1 MRKIFPAIFLVSL
14 FAAAESLGRYE
25 SLANADKAGLYI
37 RSIERVLRLEA
48 DEVDL
53 ATAVLIISEQ
63 WNDNVMGRR
72 YVSVIDDMAYEI
84 RERLKAGRLRA
95 NHRAIP
101 VINKY
106 LFDDLGF
113 KSVKEASNPRDLF
126 LHSVLDNKRGYCLSL
141 SVLYLSLAER
151 LGLPLYGVVVPG
163 HFFVRYDNGR
173 VRFNIETTS
182 GGGGAADEHYINKFK
197 VPVDNDGIY
206 MQNLDKMQTLGCF
219 FNNLGNSYI
228 DVGNIEQALVALERA
243 VEINPSLAECRTN
256 LGNVYLRKDR
266 VEDAIYQYRA
276 ALQINPADAKTHNNL
291 GNAYT
296 KVGRLDDAISEYSES
311 LELDP
316 NFTEVYTNLSVVY
329 CEKKM
334 FATAESVLKEAIAL
348 EPRNGGFYINL
359 GNVYNQMDQCE
370 KAILQYNRALKL
382 ASDTA
387 EAHYGM
393 GLCYNKLGMVN
404 DEIQAYKK
412 ALSIKPDMIAALAN
426 LGNAYFAKT
435 DYDAAIEQYKKAVRV
450 KSDDAAIHY
459 NLGAAHSNKADYEA
473 AVAEHL
479 RAVELEPEMADAH
492 NGLAFVYYKLKEYE
506 LAWKHIKIAE
516 QLGADITE
524 ELTAAIEDK
533 LH

>member
-1 MRKIFPAIFLVSL
+1 MRKILLAIVLVSL
-14 FAAAESLGRYE
+14 FAGAKCLGRYE
-25 SLANADKAGLYI
+25 PLANEDKAGLYV

-197 VPVDNDGIY
+197 VPEDNDGIY
-206 MQNLDKMQTLGCF
+206 MRNLDKMQTLGCF
-219 FNNLGNSYI
+219 FNNLGNSYT

-256 LGNVYLRKDR
+256 LGNIYLKKDR
-266 VEDAIYQYRA
+266 IEDAIKQYRA
-276 ALQINPADAKTHNNL
+276 ALQINPAGAKTHNNL

-296 KVGRLDDAISEYSES
+296 KAGRLDDAISEYSES

-316 NFTEVYTNLSVVY
+316 DFAEVYTNLSVVY

-359 GNVYNQMDQCE
+359 GNVYNQSGQCE

-387 EAHYGM
+387 EVHYGM

-404 DEIQAYKK
+404 DEIRAYKK

-426 LGNAYFAKT
+426 LGNAYFAKA

-459 NLGAAHSNKADYEA
+459 NLGAAHSNKGDYEA
-473 AVAEHL
+473 AVAEYL

-506 LAWKHIKIAE
+506 LAWKYIKIAE